1 MVHLHKRS
9 KRINLNK
16 KGMVLSVK
24 KIIIMLVLAL
34 LLVACSEDGTVS
46 DNVNKQ
52 KTSENS
58 NDNNADSKNKDSKNE
73 DEDVE
78 GNFAFKSSDVV
89 ITIDDEAEVILNKLG
104 EPMKYFE
111 APSCAYQGLDK
122 TYYYNGFEVTT
133 YTDKGK
139 DYIANILL
147 VDDSVTTDEGI
158 YIGSSKDDVV
168 NAYGSEYVEST
179 GQYSYSKGDS
189 ELQFIF
195 ENNLVISI
203 LYIKKI

>member
-1 MVHLHKRS
+1 M
-9 KRINLNK
+9 
-16 KGMVLSVK
+16 K
-24 KIIIMLVLAL
+24 KIIIMFVLAL
-34 LLVACSEDGTVS
+34 LLVACSEDEAKN

-52 KTSENS
+52 NS
-58 NDNNADSKNKDSKNE
+58 SDESKENNADSKNGDGKEEDKDV
-73 DEDVE
+73 DD
-78 GNFAFKSSDVV
+78 NFSFKKSDIV
-89 ITIDDEAEVILNKLG
+89 ITIDDEAEAILNKLG

-122 TYYYNGFEVTT
+122 TYYYSGFEVTT
-133 YTDKGK
+133 YTDKDT

-147 VDDSVTTDEGI
+147 VDDSVATSKGI
-158 YIGSSKDDVV
+158 YIGSNRNDVV

-195 ENNLVISI
+195 KDDLVVSI

>member
-1 MVHLHKRS
+1 
-9 KRINLNK
+9 
-16 KGMVLSVK
+16 MVLSVK

-104 EPMKYFE
+104 KPMKYFE

-195 ENNLVISI
+195 ENNLVVSI